1 MTRHDIASELEGAA
15 SQIGDM
21 SRADLQVLLRRAAL
35 MLRNVTGL
43 VLEPRVEESLAGLAE
58 ERAEPTC
65 AAGTDGVT
73 HAGHSRTICHQ
84 RRRTVRC
91 KGSAPWRGRCSG
103 EL

>member
-43 VLEPRVEESLAGLAE
+43 VLEPRVEESLAGLANE
-58 ERAEPTC
+58 MGLSKTEL
-65 AAGTDGVT
+65 V
-73 HAGHSRTICHQ
+73 RTIIDDWL
-84 RRRTVRC
+84 TANAYLPVPYALDEES
-91 KGSAPWRGRCSG
+91 SAEGNA
-103 EL
+103 